1 MQSRRVLGDGREG
14 ATAGSRAGRP
24 VPQEAVGLMG
34 ELGAE
39 GRLPEPVV
47 VVRSWIANGA
57 RERESIRGPGFCRQ
71 H

>member
-1 MQSRRVLGDGREG
+1 
-14 ATAGSRAGRP
+14 
-24 VPQEAVGLMG
+24 MG